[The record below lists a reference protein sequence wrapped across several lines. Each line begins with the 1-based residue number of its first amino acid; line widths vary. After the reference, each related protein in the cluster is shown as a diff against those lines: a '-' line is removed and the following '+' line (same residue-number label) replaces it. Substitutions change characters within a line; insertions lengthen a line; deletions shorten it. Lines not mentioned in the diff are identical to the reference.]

1 MKRTTR
7 ILAVI
12 LTFMMVFALQT
23 PVNAAERAAVA
34 TLDKEVEAVTMM
46 SNITTK
52 NFAPYYKYD
61 KDDEIELNSL
71 ESSKTEIYALFNNL
85 KKENYTLPE
94 TGGIGTNRFTAMGL
108 ALMAGSL
115 MCGYVMRRKRR
126 EGRRN

>member
-1 MKRTTR
+1 MGE
-7 ILAVI
+7 
-12 LTFMMVFALQT
+12 
-23 PVNAAERAAVA
+23 NAGYEYDTSIHIV
-34 TLDKEVEAVTMM
+34 TVEVKM
-46 SNITTK
+46 STNNKLESTVK
-52 NFAPYYKYD
+52 YYKYD